1 MHSHRRTVRIA
12 LSLLFAAVVTTLR
25 AEEAKLAIG
34 GTVPALEAKDQHE
47 KEFKLADDSAWLLVA
62 FDMGTGKAANGRLEK
77 KGATWLDD
85 HKAVYVSN
93 IRGMPGVGRLFA
105 LPKMRKYPHRII
117 LADADGLL
125 DAFPESDGKV
135 TVLKLKSGRVIEA
148 ISYWD
153 PRKQESPF

>member
-1 MHSHRRTVRIA
+1 MHPIRTA
-12 LSLLFAAVVTTLR
+12 LSVVLLFCAPAGSALCAAETTL
-25 AEEAKLAIG
+25 AVG
-34 GTVPALEAKDQHE
+34 GVVPAIEAKDQHE
-47 KEFKLADDSAWLLVA
+47 KEFKLSDDSEWLLIS

-77 KGATWLDD
+77 KGAAWLDD

-93 IRGMPGVGRLFA
+93 IHGMPGVGRMFA

-125 DAFPESDGKV
+125 DGFPTSDGKV
-135 TVLKLKSGRVIEA
+135 TVLKLKPGRVIDA

-153 PRKQESPF
+153 PRKEESPF